1 MNTSKECPQF
11 DCGKKDKCCEMFRK
25 VVIPAAMG
33 DDSPTSPAAP
43 ANGAYHNALV
53 EYEENGAL
61 YMYSS
66 DGIYTKLYYTTDE
79 LSGMASVGYVN
90 AQDGLT
96 LQSAKDYADSLVP
109 PIATTD
115 TLGLVKIGDR
125 ISVAADGT
133 ISADG
138 PPIATGDSLGMVQ
151 IGNNLSIDQDGVL
164 SADPQGITIDDA
176 LSPTST
182 NPVQNKV
189 INDALGT
196 KADSSAIPTKTSELV
211 NDSGYITSSSLP
223 AVNDATLTI
232 QQNGTNVATFTAN
245 ADTAVTAN
253 ISVPVFTLTT
263 TDPGEGVALADGNF
277 IGVYQ

>member
-1 MNTSKECPQF
+1 MNMPSKCPQI
-11 DCGKKDKCCEMFRK
+11 DCGKKDKCCETFRK

-53 EYEENGAL
+53 EYEANGAL

-79 LSGMASVGYVN
+79 LVGMASVGYVN
-90 AQDGLT
+90 ERDAAT
-96 LQSAKDYADSLVP
+96 LQSAKDYADTLVP
-109 PIATTD
+109 TVATAD
-115 TLGLVKIGDR
+115 SLGLVKIGDR

-133 ISADG
+133 ISANE

-151 IGNNLSIDQDGVL
+151 IGNNLSIDQYGVL
-164 SADPQGITIDDA
+164 SADPQGITVDDVM
-176 LSPTST
+176 SDSST
-182 NPVQNKV
+182 NPVQNRV
-189 INDALGT
+189 ITDALST
-196 KADSSAIPTKTSELV
+196 KADNSDIPTNVSELV
-211 NDSGYITSSSLP
+211 NDSGYITSASIP
-223 AVNDATLTI
+223 TVNDATLTI
-232 QQNGTNVATFTAN
+232 QQNGTDVATFSAN
-245 ADTAVTAN
+245 SDTAATAN

-263 TDPGEGVALADGNF
+263 ADPGEGVALADGNF

>member
-1 MNTSKECPQF
+1 MPKECPQF

-25 VVIPAAMG
+25 IVIPAAMG

-53 EYEENGAL
+53 EYEANGAL

-79 LSGMASVGYVN
+79 LVGMASVGYVN
-90 AQDGLT
+90 ERDVAT
-96 LQSAKDYADSLVP
+96 LQSAKDYSDTLVP
-109 PIATTD
+109 SIATAD
-115 TLGLVKIGDR
+115 TLGLVRIGNG
-125 ISVAADGT
+125 ISVTGDGL
-133 ISADG
+133 ISADT
-138 PPIATGDSLGMVQ
+138 PPIATGSSLGMVQ
-151 IGNNLSIDQDGVL
+151 IGNNLSIDQNGVL

-189 INDALGT
+189 INDALAA
-196 KADSSAIPTKTSELV
+196 KATAADIPTKTSELV

>member
-1 MNTSKECPQF
+1 MNMPNKCPQI

-25 VVIPAAMG
+25 IVIPAAMG

-53 EYEENGAL
+53 EYEANGAL

-79 LSGMASVGYVN
+79 LVGMASVGYVN
-90 AQDGLT
+90 ERDAAT
-96 LQSAKDYADSLVP
+96 LQSAKDYADTLVP
-109 PIATTD
+109 TIATTD
-115 TLGLVKIGDR
+115 TLGLVKIGNR

-133 ISADG
+133 ISADE
-138 PPIATGDSLGMVQ
+138 PPIATGSSLGMVQ

-189 INDALGT
+189 INDALAT
-196 KADSSAIPTKTSELV
+196 KATAADIPTKTSELV
-211 NDSGYITSSSLP
+211 NDSGYITNASIP
-223 AVNDATLTI
+223 VVNNAALTI
-232 QQNGTNVATFTAN
+232 QQNGTDVATFTAN
-245 ADTAVTAN
+245 SDSAVTAN
-253 ISVPVFTLTT
+253 IAVPTFTLTT
-263 TDPGEGVALADGNF
+263 TDPGEGAALAEGNF